1 MPEPVETLQLGAM
14 QLGAMQLGAMSAR
27 LDGPA
32 AFAPQRAAGNWM
44 LFVLHFELRQA
55 RMAKGQVFAHWPAFR
70 HGLRAAQEDLRR
82 DRQPNRLRRMAL
94 ASPRSPDMA
103 AKWSL
108 VNQL

>member
-1 MPEPVETLQLGAM
+1 MPEPVETL

-55 RMAKGQVFAHWPAFR
+55 MAKGQVFAHWPAFR

-82 DRQPNRLRRMAL
+82 DRPPNRRRRMAL

-108 VNQL
+108 VVQL